1 MLRLMERRAGL
12 KRPCTGP
19 YLEGIV
25 KERHLHARHT
35 VSFRNKAEAPFGLES
50 FELEALDGLMAE
62 RKRRGHLL
70 RRKLNLT

>member
-1 MLRLMERRAGL
+1 MTRSTKGSQETHYRR
-12 KRPCTGP
+12 
-19 YLEGIV
+19 EHV